1 MPRATF
7 LQGPPE
13 RVADDD
19 GPPAPLGYF
28 TSHSIA
34 RSTAELSSFQSSS
47 KMKLRCLKMLPQVE
61 SSTENEA
68 EQHKLSETV
77 EIQIESNHI

>member
-1 MPRATF
+1 
-7 LQGPPE
+7 
-13 RVADDD
+13 
-19 GPPAPLGYF
+19 
-28 TSHSIA
+28 
-34 RSTAELSSFQSSS
+34 
-47 KMKLRCLKMLPQVE
+47 MLPQAE